1 MARAARRAADRAASR
16 LLPPLLPYGAA
27 AVLLAALQ
35 ASPLPQTLHLLA
47 YDALLHLRPAG
58 SGAAWPVL
66 LVTIDEPTI
75 ARHGWPLDDGL
86 LCRAIDRLGQ
96 AGALAIGLDL
106 YRDRG
111 VGSQQ
116 ACLPQRLARDPRLV
130 AIFNVAAGITAPPG
144 TPPRRQAFND
154 LVVDDDGVVRRDLV
168 HVSGQPEASVALPLR
183 LLEVAG
189 RGGDLRRRI
198 EAQQPPWWP
207 LRMGSGGYGAVD
219 DSGHQRLLPFRTP
232 GSFRSLPLE
241 AVLEQPA
248 AALGRQAAG
257 RIVLIGSTAP
267 SLRDLF
273 AVPHSRFRP
282 GAAVMQMSGVEL
294 HAQRLVALLAATA
307 PGTAT
312 ATATAPIPTS
322 SDPTLVLR
330 PLPAG
335 PQRLLGLLLFGL
347 GALLGERPAGLR
359 RSVLLVAAALPL
371 LLGLLLG
378 LFWSGWWLGL
388 SLPLACLTLPAG
400 VAWLRRGSLSQLQRQ
415 QFQRLLGQTTTPAV
429 ADELWRQRDTLLRD
443 GRFEGRQLPVTVL
456 FADIAGFS
464 GVAEAMAPAEVLAW
478 LNRGLAEAIPV
489 ITSHGGMV
497 NKFTGDGFLAV
508 FGAPLG
514 RGEAA
519 EARAAVQA
527 ALEIRRRF
535 EALAREAPQQP
546 QRRLRIGVHSG
557 AVIAGS
563 LGSRERFEYAVMG
576 DAVNCAARLESVQK
590 GRHSGACRVL
600 VSGAT
605 LALVGDLPLRWSAW
619 GRTPVKGRREPIEIW
634 ELRG

>member
-1 MARAARRAADRAASR
+1 MPRAASRAASR
-16 LLPPLLPYGAA
+16 LLPLLPYGAA
-27 AVLLAALQ
+27 AALLAALHT
-35 ASPLPQTLHLLA
+35 SPLAQTLNLLA
-47 YDALLHLRPAG
+47 YDALLQLRPAG
-58 SGAAWPVL
+58 SAAAWPVL

-75 ARHGWPLDDGL
+75 DRHGWPLDDGL

-111 VGSQQ
+111 VGPQQ
-116 ACLPQRLARDPRLV
+116 ACLPQRLAREPRLV
-130 AIFNVAAGITAPPG
+130 AIFNAAEGIAAPPG
-144 TPPRRQAFND
+144 TPPQRQAFND

-168 HVSGQPEASVALPLR
+168 HVSGQSAASVALPLR

-198 EAQQPPWWP
+198 EAGQAPWWP
-207 LRMGSGGYGAVD
+207 LRAGSGGYGAVD
-219 DSGHQRLLPFRTP
+219 DAGHQRLLPFRTP

-248 AALGRQAAG
+248 AALRRQAGG

-273 AVPHSRFRP
+273 AVPHSRFRA
-282 GAAVMQMSGVEL
+282 GASVMQMSGVEL
-294 HAQRLVALLAATA
+294 HAQRLVALLAAAA
-307 PGTAT
+307 PPPAQAAAT
-312 ATATAPIPTS
+312 PAGA
-322 SDPTLVLR
+322 DPTLVLR

-335 PQRLLGLLLFGL
+335 PQRLLCLLLFGL

-359 RSVLLVAAALPL
+359 RSVLLVAGALPL

-388 SLPLACLTLPAG
+388 SLPLASLTLPAG

-456 FADIAGFS
+456 FADIAGFT
-464 GVAEAMAPAEVLAW
+464 GVAERMAPAEVLAW
-478 LNRGLAEAIPV
+478 LNRGMAEAIPV

-514 RGEAA
+514 RGEAV

-527 ALEIRRRF
+527 AVEIRRRF
-535 EALAREAPQQP
+535 EALAQGPLLVP
-546 QRRLRIGVHSG
+546 PLRLRIGVHSG
-557 AVIAGS
+557 DAIAGS
-563 LGSRERFEYAVMG
+563 LGSSERFEYAVMG
-576 DAVNCAARLESVQK
+576 DAVNCAARLESVEK

-600 VSGAT
+600 VSAAT
-605 LALVGDLPLRWSAW
+605 LALVGDLPLCWSTW
-619 GRTPVKGRREPIEIW
+619 GRTPVKGRREPLEIW